1 MHFIATGGGKKKQR
15 KAQIYQNN
23 ATENVSYILGWY
35 DIEHC
40 NCYINIVDTKCSNN
54 IGSIDKC
61 LNSAKIY
68 IDSVGITGYWI
79 T

>member
-40 NCYINIVDTKCSNN
+40 NCYIYIVDTMCSNN
-54 IGSIDKC
+54 
-61 LNSAKIY
+61 L
-68 IDSVGITGYWI
+68 GYSYYDHKNI
-79 T
+79 FV

>member
-15 KAQIYQNN
+15 KAQIYQNH

-40 NCYINIVDTKCSNN
+40 NCYIYIVDTMCSNN
-54 IGSIDKC
+54 LGCS
-61 LNSAKIY
+61 NSAKIY
-68 IDSVGITGYWI
+68 IGSVGWAGYWI

>member
-15 KAQIYQNN
+15 TAQIYQNN

-40 NCYINIVDTKCSNN
+40 NCYIYIVDTMCNN
-54 IGSIDKC
+54 NLGYSYC

-68 IDSVGITGYWI
+68 VGSVSITGYWI